1 MKIRYR
7 SNLVS
12 GIASILFSALL
23 FFLIPSQV
31 GVEQVVSN
39 GINSRTI
46 PYGIAI
52 VLAVCGAA
60 LIVQSLVFKKDSYKE
75 VSLSEELPEVLFFA
89 SLLVYIFIFEKEW
102 PLSTAALG
110 CVTLGLSKCKKWYYY
125 LIVAALAFGMY
136 FLFVNVLHIRL
147 HSILFGS

>member
-39 GINSRTI
+39 GINSRTN
-46 PYGIAI
+46 PYGIAL
-52 VLAVCGAA
+52 VLAVCGVA

-75 VSLSEELPEVLFFA
+75 IVLREEMPEVLLFA

-110 CVTLGLSKCKKWYYY
+110 CVTLGVSKC
-125 LIVAALAFGMY
+125 I
-136 FLFVNVLHIRL
+136 
-147 HSILFGS
+147 

>member
-7 SNLVS
+7 SNLAS
-12 GIASILFSALL
+12 GIASLVFSALL
-23 FFLIPSQV
+23 FWLIPLQI
-31 GVEQVVSN
+31 GVEQVVSY
-39 GINSRTI
+39 GVNSRTI

-52 VLAVCGAA
+52 VLAVCGVA

-75 VSLSEELPEVLFFA
+75 IVLHEEIPEVLLFA
-89 SLLVYIFIFEKEW
+89 ALLVYIFIFEKEW

-110 CVTLGLSKCKKWYYY
+110 CITLWLSKCKKWYYY
-125 LIVAALAFGMY
+125 LIVAALAIGMY

-147 HSILFGS
+147 RSILFGS

>member
-39 GINSRTI
+39 GISSRTI

-52 VLAVCGAA
+52 VLAVCGVA
-60 LIVQSLVFKKDSYKE
+60 LIVQSLVLKKDSYKE
-75 VSLSEELPEVLFFA
+75 VVLSEELPEVLFFA
-89 SLLVYIFIFEKEW
+89 ALLVYLFLFEKEW

-147 HSILFGS
+147 HSIIFGS